1 MGCKVGIGNNDH
13 FVVIGSYPGAANSHP
28 PDHPGGSSYV
38 DAIPDA
44 EWLFDEQYQSGHPV
58 GHDRLQAKAHT
69 DAERP
74 SQDRQRVQVYS
85 GCLQPDHETNDIDR
99 ERHETR
105 QNVTMLWVERG
116 SFGNPL
122 VEEFADPVGQCGEK
136 PQTKPVSR
144 AISRTAPKSTLGA
157 KKWRTSDCSRI
168 DYSTVRLC
176 HAAPFEPLRAIV
188 LAVGIFRMLPF
199 DVWASREGGSGRAGS
214 VRTRAGGSEK
224 SHAGTGEPPRRLP
237 RKLGDCSA
245 CKSRLTILCA
255 HPAFVSSL
263 LLDASNGNRYNTPH
277 RFRPA
282 ILFAFQRGVTDRRF
296 SSRSASSLLK
306 SLH

>member
-1 MGCKVGIGNNDH
+1 MGCKVRIGNNDD

-28 PDHPGGSSYV
+28 PDHPGSSSYV

-85 GCLQPDHETNDIDR
+85 GCLQPDHETNDIDH
-99 ERHETR
+99 ERNETR

-116 SFGNPL
+116 T
-122 VEEFADPVGQCGEK
+122 VGTHH
-136 PQTKPVSR
+136 QTKPVST
-144 AISRTAPKSTLGA
+144 AISRTAPKSTLAA
-157 KKWRTSDCSRI
+157 KEWRTSDCSRI
-168 DYSTVRLC
+168 DCSAVRLC
-176 HAAPFEPLRAIV
+176 HAAPFGPLRAIV
-188 LAVGIFRMLPF
+188 LVIGIFTLVF
-199 DVWASREGGSGRAGS
+199 SWLLE
-214 VRTRAGGSEK
+214 
-224 SHAGTGEPPRRLP
+224 
-237 RKLGDCSA
+237 
-245 CKSRLTILCA
+245 
-255 HPAFVSSL
+255 VS
-263 LLDASNGNRYNTPH
+263 NRNRYNTPH
-277 RFRPA
+277 RFPSA
-282 ILFAFQRGVTDRRF
+282 ILFAFQRGVTDRGF